1 VSAIRDLL
9 DRWVAESRAAH
20 EEFLAAPNACTSAHL
35 DRVWT
40 MDQSIMLLSYAL
52 AMDLAAT
59 DRNALSVSL
68 RARLWL
74 RDAGLCGICGEPA
87 DEAAFHID
95 HVLPV
100 TLGGTND
107 EANLQVSHPACNLAK
122 GAALA
127 DTTGLAAISW
137 PI

>member
-1 VSAIRDLL
+1 MSATRDLL
-9 DRWVAESRAAH
+9 GRWIDASRAAH
-20 EEFLAAPNACTSAHL
+20 ADFLTAPNCHTPGALARIQAADDAIL
-35 DRVWT
+35 E
-40 MDQSIMLLSYAL
+40 LSYAL

-59 DRNALSVSL
+59 DRNAVSSSL

-87 DEAAFHID
+87 DEAGFHID

-100 TLGGTND
+100 ALGGSND

-122 GAALA
+122 GAGLI
-127 DTTGLAAISW
+127 DTLGRPSIGW
-137 PI
+137 PA